1 MDPPSVAQSTVEH
14 IPSDHQVLYTAA
26 ERAVIHPFRT
36 AYLNTTT
43 PEQRKRIATR
53 EILPA
58 LFTYWESIDPND
70 PRIKNMEQSSAVSGF
85 LAVTLCKVDAGNRIY
100 WVLYAIIGGSVI
112 PRQTPN

>member
-1 MDPPSVAQSTVEH
+1 MEAPVETQRKLAY
-14 IPSDHQVLYTAA
+14 IPNEHQVIYTPA

-58 LFTYWESIDPND
+58 LFTYWESVDPDD
-70 PRIKNMEQSSAVSGF
+70 PRIKNMAQSSAVS
-85 LAVTLCKVDAGNRIY
+85 K
-100 WVLYAIIGGSVI
+100 
-112 PRQTPN
+112 Q